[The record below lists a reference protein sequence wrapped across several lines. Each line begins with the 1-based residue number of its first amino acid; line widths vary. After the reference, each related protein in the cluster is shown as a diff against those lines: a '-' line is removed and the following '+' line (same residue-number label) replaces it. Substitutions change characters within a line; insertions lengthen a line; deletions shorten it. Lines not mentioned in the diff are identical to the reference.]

1 LYHNYLRAPPAQPS
15 DDEDDDE
22 DDLDRTNS
30 DTEASGGKAGARKTS
45 GLLALMWSLYD
56 YAKDY
61 KNGAQTL
68 IDPFMKLPS
77 KRIYPDYYDEIKKPI
92 AMNTIKRS
100 LSKRQYKSIKEMSDD
115 LELMCA
121 NAMQYNVEESVI
133 YGNAKKLLEAVR
145 HKASEIG
152 LLAASLPPESIVPKS
167 SPASTPKKEK
177 AASHAALV
185 NKSGAKQT
193 KAGLVEHNM
202 KRLFKLV
209 IEYCGG
215 EEEAAGGKSNS
226 NQTIP
231 GGRANN
237 KSMLSQPFMSLPS
250 RELQPDYYEKIRDP
264 LDFNTV
270 RRRIESGAYSTEG
283 DMVVD
288 CVKVLE
294 NAKSYYSES
303 TQFHKDAH
311 KLKSYLNKKYQLFL
325 NRQNF
330 GVGDEAELF
339 NTAAPSSSTLLL
351 PKFNDLK
358 DKLLFLYGHINDY
371 QIDQRELAYPFRHL
385 PSKTEYPDYYNVIK
399 KPIDM
404 TKIMHK
410 INQLGHASYSYTS
423 VDDMC
428 VDFGQMFENACVY
441 NEPTSTLYKD
451 ALNLQR
457 ALFLKRDEMVQHEL
471 GATSSSYENF
481 NETLHESLPADF
493 VSRAVHELVESLFD
507 SCMQYQ
513 DMEGRVL
520 SETFV
525 DLYDLFDRMNSA
537 NILTFDMIQKRVKER
552 AYKRMDVF
560 QEEMFEVFNQVRSM
574 SYYEALSSS
583 DQQAWVIEYFLL
595 NLNIQKLNFRIFCFC
610 RKTKE
615 KREFYSLV

>member
-1 LYHNYLRAPPAQPS
+1 MYYNYFSAPQAQPT

-22 DDLDRTNS
+22 DDLDQTNS
-30 DTEASGGKAGARKTS
+30 DNEASGGKTGTRKTS
-45 GLLALMWSLYD
+45 GLLALMWNLYE

-77 KRIYPDYYDEIKKPI
+77 KRIYPDYYEEIKKPI
-92 AMNTIKRS
+92 AMNMIKKS
-100 LSKRQYKSIKEMSDD
+100 LNKRLYKSIKEMSDD
-115 LELMCA
+115 LELMCT

-145 HKASEIG
+145 QKSSEISV
-152 LLAASLPPESIVPKS
+152 LAASLPPESIVPKS
-167 SPASTPKKEK
+167 PASTPKK
-177 AASHAALV
+177 AASNASVL
-185 NKSGAKQT
+185 NKSGAKQQT

-237 KSMLSQPFMSLPS
+237 KSMLSQHFMSLPS
-250 RELQPDYYEKIRDP
+250 RELQPDYYEKIKDP

-270 RRRIESGAYSTEG
+270 RKRIESGAYSTEG

-303 TQFHKDAH
+303 SQFHKDAQ
-311 KLKSYLNKKYQLFL
+311 KLKLYLNKKYQLFL

-330 GVGDEAELF
+330 GVGDEAEVYS
-339 NTAAPSSSTLLL
+339 TAAPSSSTQLLL

-358 DKLLFLYGHINDY
+358 DKLLFLYNYINDY
-371 QIDQRELAYPFRHL
+371 QIEQRELAYPFRHL

-404 TKIMHK
+404 TKIMNK

-471 GATSSSYENF
+471 SLTSSSYENF
-481 NETLHESLPADF
+481 NETLHESLPVDF

-537 NILTFDMIQKRVKER
+537 SILTFDMIQKRVKER
-552 AYKRMDVF
+552 VYKRMDVF
-560 QEEMFEVFNQVRSM
+560 QEEMFEVFNQIRSM

-583 DQQAWVIEYFLL
+583 DQHAWVIKYFL
-595 NLNIQKLNFRIFCFC
+595 N
-610 RKTKE
+610 
-615 KREFYSLV
+615 